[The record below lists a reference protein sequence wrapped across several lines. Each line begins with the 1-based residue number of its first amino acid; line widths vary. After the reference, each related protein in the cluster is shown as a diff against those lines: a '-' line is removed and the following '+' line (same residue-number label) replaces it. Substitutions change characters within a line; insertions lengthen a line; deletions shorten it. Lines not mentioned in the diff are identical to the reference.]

1 MTQKFLTCEQIQRL
15 IDCGADVVV
24 TNGNYTISDV
34 IDLLPKEV
42 DGDRITLKIGVSG
55 NWHVTY
61 DNIWG
66 TYDKDLLEA
75 CVKMYEH
82 LHKFHLIP

>member
-15 IDCGADVVV
+15 IDCGADVVI
-24 TNGNYTISDV
+24 TCGNYTISDV
-34 IDLLPKEV
+34 IDLLPRQNN
-42 DGDRITLKIGVSG
+42 GDHIRIKWVCGKWCITYNSVNGV
-55 NWHVTY
+55 Y
-61 DNIWG
+61 D
-66 TYDKDLLEA
+66 DDLLEA